1 MEVILPANGPSF
13 GGWSFLPVGFII
25 TWLKLTEL
33 YSQQVTG
40 WAGFIR
46 VDGTAYNWL
55 GAPGGADAVDQT
67 DFSYTSTRSIFIM
80 NVADKVE
87 MNITFL
93 TPVTPTDLRRQSLV
107 FSYLEVAVSSLDG
120 SEHDVQLYA
129 DVSAGRLREALT
141 CD

>member
-1 MEVILPANGPSF
+1 MASVLEVSP
-13 GGWSFLPVGFII
+13 FII
-25 TWLKLTEL
+25 LLQCDLPRKLTTTH
-33 YSQQVTG
+33 SQQITG

-55 GAPGGADAVDQT
+55 GAPPGADLVNQT
-67 DFSYTSTRSIFIM
+67 EFSYTSTRSSFVM

-93 TPVTPTDLRRQSLV
+93 TPVTPNDLKRQSLV

-120 SEHDVQLYA
+120 ATHDVQLYA
-129 DVSAGRLREALT
+129 DVSAGRLREST
-141 CD
+141 PRD

>member
-1 MEVILPANGPSF
+1 MAHVLEVGLFCSPARWADGHLSKANLF
-13 GGWSFLPVGFII
+13 
-25 TWLKLTEL
+25 
-33 YSQQVTG
+33 YSQQNTG

-46 VDGTAYNWL
+46 VDGATYNWL
-55 GAPGGADAVDQT
+55 GEPNGEFDTVDQT

-120 SEHDVQLYA
+120 ASHDVQLYA
-129 DVSAGRLREALT
+129 DVSAGRLHESPVA
-141 CD
+141 